1 MKAERQSLPLRWC
14 VSARQV
20 PKLMFAQI
28 QARRDLVAVG
38 YSRGCR
44 DLIQNPRVSL
54 VEGSFRIALARR
66 RFGDSNSDVLVR
78 GSGRMWKRPEQGQRR
93 DGEAGLRCHLREI
106 H

>member
-1 MKAERQSLPLRWC
+1 

-20 PKLMFAQI
+20 QKPMSAQI
-28 QARRDLVAVG
+28 RAQRDLVAVG

-44 DLIQNPRVSL
+44 DLIQSPRASL
-54 VEGSFRIALARR
+54 GEGSFQIALARR
-66 RFGDSNSDVLVR
+66 RFGDSSSDVWVR